1 MLATYQA
8 NLVNGKIEWID
19 QPPKMQKP
27 VKIAVTLLPDT
38 DTDIAKH
45 SNQRRQPPA
54 ELKGL
59 GKETGN
65 IIDVPEMT
73 AEWENDDFDYS

>member
-38 DTDIAKH
+38 DIAKQ

-59 GKETGN
+59 MSFHGD

-73 AEWENDDFDYS
+73 AEWENE

>member
-19 QPPKMQKP
+19 QPPKIQKP
-27 VKIAVTLLPDT
+27 IKIAVTFLPDS
-38 DTDIAKH
+38 DTAK
-45 SNQRRQPPA
+45 QGKKRRQPPP

-73 AEWENDDFDYS
+73 AEWENE